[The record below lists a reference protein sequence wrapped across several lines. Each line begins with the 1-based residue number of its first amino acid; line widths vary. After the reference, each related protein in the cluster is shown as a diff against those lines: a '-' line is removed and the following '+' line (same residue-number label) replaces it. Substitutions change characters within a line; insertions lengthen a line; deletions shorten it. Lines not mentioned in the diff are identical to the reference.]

1 MTGQNLKLF
10 ALASGAS
17 AALTFTSAAQAGVA
31 ANPRSAA
38 IHPVSDQRAMAA
50 WLSRVPVTRDF
61 PDDFAPTLAGHGPAF
76 VIEMT
81 TVPGCVPCGDLWSKL
96 NGLARR
102 YGWQVRTLGPEQAAV
117 LSGRMGL
124 PWVGYPVAWVRP
136 RSDQARTIPIA
147 IGTDHTANLARNL
160 YLSSKMLTGV
170 RPAVAVRAMA
180 KFTGIVASP
189 TSDRKPQP

>member
-1 MTGQNLKLF
+1 MTGRNLKPI
-10 ALASGAS
+10 ALASGLS
-17 AALTFTSAAQAGVA
+17 AALSFTSAAQASA
-31 ANPRSAA
+31 AADKRSAA
-38 IHPVSDQRAMAA
+38 IHPVTDQRTMAA

-81 TVPGCVPCGDLWSKL
+81 TSPGCVPCGDLWSKL
-96 NGLARR
+96 TGLARR

-136 RSDQARTIPIA
+136 RADQARTIPIA

-180 KFTGIVASP
+180 KFTGIVARP

>member
-1 MTGQNLKLF
+1 MTGGTLR
-10 ALASGAS
+10 LAAVVSGAATTLYVSLATQAS
-17 AALTFTSAAQAGVA
+17 AAPD
-31 ANPRSAA
+31 PRSAA

-61 PDDFAPTLAGHGPAF
+61 PDDFAATLAGHGPAF

-81 TVPGCVPCGDLWSKL
+81 TARGCVPCGDLWSKL
-96 NGLARR
+96 SGLARR
-102 YGWQVRTLGPEQAAV
+102 YGWQVRALGPEQAAV

-124 PWVGYPVAWVRP
+124 PWAGYPVAWVRP
-136 RSDQARTIPIA
+136 RSDQGRTIPIA

-180 KFTGIVASP
+180 KFTGIVAGP
-189 TSDRKPQP
+189 PPDRKPRP